1 MLNASLVPL
10 PGMEAAGMAGA
21 TPALRA
27 GYGVSL
33 GDMGAF
39 AQAMSRA
46 QGAAAGTPV
55 TVQPAAH
62 TQAPGRGMQAL
73 FKPLEAINAQATGL
87 QQAANTAVAGGQPMS
102 PGQMVQLTVRCHE
115 FMFHCQLMSNAANR
129 TSDGLQQL
137 FRQQA

>member
-10 PGMEAAGMAGA
+10 PGMEATGMAGA

-46 QGAAAGTPV
+46 QGAAAGTPI

-62 TQAPGRGMQAL
+62 SQAPGRGMQAL
-73 FKPLEAINAQATGL
+73 FKPLEAINAQASGL
-87 QQAANTAVAGGQPMS
+87 QQVANTAVAGGQPMS